1 MLDFSFWTS
10 FPEMLY
16 SNLQPLCSQIHE
28 TFNTEKKKKQPQ
40 GKKNQTKE
48 IIIKFLLENLL
59 KHSAIFII
67 S

>member
-40 GKKNQTKE
+40 GKKTKPR
-48 IIIKFLLENLL
+48 K
-59 KHSAIFII
+59 
-67 S
+67 

>member
-28 TFNTEKKKKQPQ
+28 TFNTEKKKKTTSRE
-40 GKKNQTKE
+40 KNQTKE
-48 IIIKFLLENLL
+48 IIIKFVLENLL